1 MKNILLDLSSLS
13 QGSTR
18 RKDCTKHIFD
28 KVLSTLMIII
38 LSPMMIMN
46 ILCAL
51 ITRHPIYTHVTKK
64 DALNNSV
71 IINHFTDGVCKKSA
85 LLINIFM
92 GKMSFCGVPLTHRLS
107 AKVQAKIKR
116 RYDCKPGMC
125 SLFDLHRSTGLV
137 VEDPEALLLKQLNS
151 SSFQNSLLL
160 LKSLVCSCLY
170 SIPKKGLINSK
181 IITVFGL
188 DLNNISMQDAV
199 SWTTD
204 TPNVAAQNS
213 AINTPVTNPP
223 VKNSPKKKNYKTN
236 VGFFINVN
244 SINLCL
250 KQPDFHRTL
259 QQADKLL
266 ADGSGMRLAAKS
278 AGYLL
283 KDNTNGTDM
292 LPHLCQ
298 SCVEQSKSIYFL
310 GSKPGVAAKAAL
322 NLTQQFPGLIVAG
335 TEHGFI
341 GENKLNENIQAIN
354 DSGCDILLVAMGSP
368 FQEKWLL
375 EHRDQ
380 LNCQTA
386 LAVGGLFDFYSGD
399 IARAPL
405 WLREL
410 GLEWSWRLFQEPT
423 AKFKRYVI
431 GNPLFLF
438 RIYVLGLARKGVK

>member
-1 MKNILLDLSSLS
+1 MKNILLDLTSLS
-13 QGSTR
+13 QGSKR

-38 LSPMMIMN
+38 LSPMMMIN

-71 IINHFTDGVCKKSA
+71 IINHFSDGVCKKSA

-92 GKMSFCGVPLTHRLS
+92 GEVSFCGVPLTHRLS
-107 AKVQAKIKR
+107 PKVQARIKR

-181 IITVFGL
+181 IISVFGL
-188 DLNNISMQDAV
+188 KLNNISMQAAV
-199 SWTTD
+199 SWATD
-204 TPNVAAQNS
+204 TP
-213 AINTPVTNPP
+213 INNAS
-223 VKNSPKKKNYKTN
+223 VKNKHATN
-236 VGFFINVN
+236 IGFFINVN
-244 SINLCL
+244 SINICL
-250 KQPDFHRTL
+250 KQPDFHHTL

-322 NLTQQFPGLIVAG
+322 KLTKQFPGLMVAG
-335 TEHGFI
+335 SEHGFI
-341 GENKLNENIQAIN
+341 GENKLNEHIKTIN

-410 GLEWSWRLFQEPT
+410 GLEWCWRLFQEPS